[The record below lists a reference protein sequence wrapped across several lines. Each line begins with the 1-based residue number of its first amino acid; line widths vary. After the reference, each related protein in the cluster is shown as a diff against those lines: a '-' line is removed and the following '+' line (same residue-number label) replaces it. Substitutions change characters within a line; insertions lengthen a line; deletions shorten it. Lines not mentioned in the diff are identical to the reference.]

1 MVGSTRTMWS
11 IVAIV
16 CCLVASFRLVAV
28 DARKTTLV
36 FDGAEHS
43 WVYLDKFA
51 FESTS
56 HPPAEITESN
66 TGFLSWDVTGSTANI
81 FLNMYDDQ
89 DSSFPSFYPDHQS
102 ISCYAKQNMPPARV
116 IIDLSVQP
124 SGSIPLNHPSQRAR
138 FWYFALS
145 NCVDNG
151 FPQKTTV
158 ELHATNPGDLPTHE
172 FSFDEYGIY
181 GFSIFLFIA
190 SMLFGFVA
198 MRNVWDVRSKA
209 AGGVWS
215 LHPTM
220 KGYLACLLLW
230 IAGAFFA
237 LIHWMLYAQNGK
249 GVPGLRGFALVTDTA
264 AHVVFIGLLYLFAHG
279 YAITFPHLR
288 NRKLLGMLFT
298 VLVLVHIVLFVYME
312 VGQDPASTLY
322 GYETPP
328 GIILCCL
335 RLPML
340 IFFVWALRQTYMA
353 EADDDKRRFYKVFG
367 TVGALWFL
375 VLPITVIIA
384 ALTSP
389 WTRAAVVYICS
400 EVFFMMALAVITV
413 TLWPT
418 RLVSRL
424 FKLTPVVNV
433 PAMLSDQPYDEL

>member
-1 MVGSTRTMWS
+1 
-11 IVAIV
+11 
-16 CCLVASFRLVAV
+16 
-28 DARKTTLV
+28 
-36 FDGAEHS
+36 
-43 WVYLDKFA
+43 
-51 FESTS
+51 
-56 HPPAEITESN
+56 
-66 TGFLSWDVTGSTANI
+66 
-81 FLNMYDDQ
+81 
-89 DSSFPSFYPDHQS
+89 
-102 ISCYAKQNMPPARV
+102 
-116 IIDLSVQP
+116 
-124 SGSIPLNHPSQRAR
+124 
-138 FWYFALS
+138 
-145 NCVDNG
+145 
-151 FPQKTTV
+151 
-158 ELHATNPGDLPTHE
+158 
-172 FSFDEYGIY
+172 
-181 GFSIFLFIA
+181 
-190 SMLFGFVA
+190 
-198 MRNVWDVRSKA
+198 
-209 AGGVWS
+209 
-215 LHPTM
+215 
-220 KGYLACLLLW
+220 
-230 IAGAFFA
+230 
-237 LIHWMLYAQNGK
+237 
-249 GVPGLRGFALVTDTA
+249 
-264 AHVVFIGLLYLFAHG
+264 VFIGLLYLFAHG